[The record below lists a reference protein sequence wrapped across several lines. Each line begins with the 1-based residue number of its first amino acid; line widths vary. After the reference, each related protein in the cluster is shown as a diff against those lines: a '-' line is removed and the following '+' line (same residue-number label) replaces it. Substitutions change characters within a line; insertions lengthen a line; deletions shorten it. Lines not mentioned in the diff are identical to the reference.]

1 MGGNGTVRAEAGK
14 HKFTKSRQRNSEP
27 GARAVT
33 VRFAPKPESR
43 NLEKSRQK
51 NSEPGILGGNGA
63 VRAGAGKERKLC
75 RAVVGAGYTRPGA
88 SCGCR
93 GVAGRRV
100 RRPYEPNTGRQCPTS
115 VPVIRRAGIH
125 PRRPENPLPGCRH
138 HAHHPTTQ
146 SPLPHFGCKG
156 RAGKFQRKI
165 PRRGFPCGGFLF
177 RILLVLF
184 L

>member
-1 MGGNGTVRAEAGK
+1 MGGNGTVRAK
-14 HKFTKSRQRNSEP
+14 
-27 GARAVT
+27 V
-33 VRFAPKPESR
+33 
-43 NLEKSRQK
+43 
-51 NSEPGILGGNGA
+51 
-63 VRAGAGKERKLC
+63 GKERKLC

-165 PRRGFPCGGFLF
+165 PRRVFTLRGIFDWSFFGSFFAKKEQSIAPVRLRLRAGAFGVSVWCEEESCSRVPVAAPVPCAYKDTG
-177 RILLVLF
+177 
-184 L
+184 